1 MVLLMINRLAFVLV
15 RIFLVAILLICP
27 SSPLE
32 AKQSHQLLFDQA
44 LKESKEGNYS
54 AALEIWTQLLES
66 FPNDALAWSNQGN
79 VRFAL
84 GDVEGAIADQ
94 TKSIQILPTEV
105 DSHLNRGI
113 AEEALKLWDAAEN
126 DYSWILQH
134 EPDNP
139 YALYNLGN
147 VQVAQ
152 KNWIEA
158 KALFGKVFLADSGFI
173 LARSSHALSTYQ
185 LGKFDDAESELRLII
200 RKYPM
205 FADARAALSA
215 LLWRKGFFGEA
226 ESHWAAASGLDNRYG
241 NQNWLLNVRRW
252 PPLPIQ
258 DLLAFLDLENP

>member
-1 MVLLMINRLAFVLV
+1 MGTPQDLCLDIHQSGLPSS
-15 RIFLVAILLICP
+15 IEAILALPHLGSHWI
-27 SSPLE
+27 SSIDE
-32 AKQSHQLLFDQA
+32 KALLNSKNGFF
-44 LKESKEGNYS
+44 KE
-54 AALEIWTQLLES
+54 ALEDWNQFLELC
-66 FPNDALAWSNQGN
+66 PEEPLGWSNRGN

-84 GDVEGAIADQ
+84 GDFEGAIADQ
-94 TKSIQILPTEV
+94 TKSIQILTTEV

-158 KALFGKVFLADSGFI
+158 KALFGKVFLEDSGFI
-173 LARSSHALSTYQ
+173 LARSSHAVSTYQ

-226 ESHWAAASGLDNRYG
+226 ESHWAAASGLDNRYS

-258 DLLAFLDLENP
+258 DLLAFLDLESP